1 MPYWHTAHDAWPEV
15 VCLDRGDP
23 RTPLAVGCRL
33 APMAACPACG
43 FEYEG
48 DFKFCPECAAPLA
61 APTGLLAEERKVV
74 SVLFC
79 DLVGFTA
86 SSEQADPED
95 VDRML
100 SAYAEMAR
108 ARIEAHGGVVE
119 KFIGDAVV
127 GVFGVPAAHEDD
139 PERAVRAGLRI
150 VEGAEELESL
160 GGEPLRL
167 RVGINTGEALVRLG
181 ASAGRG
187 ERLLSGDA
195 INTASRIQSAAPEMG
210 VAVGLATYEATA
222 PVFDY
227 LELEPETLKGKA
239 EPVRMFQAKAA
250 RARYGTDLTRTHH
263 TPFVGREVDLAL
275 LKGIF
280 DKTVAS
286 SSVQLVTVV
295 GEPGLGKS
303 RLVAELFAY
312 IDARPESTIWRQG
325 RCLPYGEGITFWAL
339 GEILK
344 AHTGILESDTH
355 AVAHE
360 KLAAVLPEG
369 EEREWFRQRLLPLF
383 GIEATSTAE
392 REELFTAWRRFLERS
407 PRIARPCSCSR
418 TCTGPTRRSSPSSST
433 WQTSRRA
440 FPCSSW
446 GLLGPELYE
455 RHPRVR
461 GDAAERNARSPSLR
475 SRRGRRPASSPLCWK
490 RLSSPPSLQQPIL
503 ERAGGNPLYAEE
515 FVRLLKD
522 RDLLVRM
529 GSSWE
534 LRGRGGAIPG
544 VGAGT
549 DRRSPRHLGARGE
562 VAPRRCG
569 GDRQGLLGGGAWRQ
583 MGERDRESVVSTL
596 RELSRKEL
604 VRPYG
609 SRQWRGRRSTP
620 SGTSSPAMSPT
631 ASCPAPPGPPGTW
644 QQPGGSSRR
653 RPSGSKTWP
662 TCSPTT
668 TRPPS
673 NSPAP
678 PGKQSRRRRSRHR
691 LFASSRLAGERA
703 LGLDTAAALASFERA
718 LTLTPAGHPERAAA
732 LARFGE
738 AAYHAGRYGEARQAL
753 EEAISAFQAAGDV
766 RAAARAMGM
775 LGAVLYRLG
784 DPSWVDVGRGS
795 PGAAGAAAARPRA
808 RRARSPNW
816 DGGVPPKVQAG
827 GGVAI
832 PRGRSRSQRSSGCP
846 LGARPRLPRVR
857 PYGVGDRGG
866 IEEMREAIALAVEA
880 GQGREAVV
888 AQTNLA
894 GVIESFEGPRAGLE
908 ATQAA
913 IALAQARGI
922 EADFARST
930 LPWTLFSAGDPEEAL
945 ALAAAIVDNP
955 EERAVNDL
963 IFPRATQAR
972 ILTLRGQAA
981 QVAGLA
987 RLAGD
992 QLPWNRVAHVHLH
1005 RSDCGRRGPDPNSAS
1020 RTPQP
1025 HCWKRQNRC
1034 PAARSSPTQPRC
1046 ALRSQSATANSPSVS
1061 PSMPNLA
1068 ALWTNMGS
1076 LRERQLSRRPAATSR
1091 PPQWGTRT
1099 PPGDGRP
1106 SVLFPSRRS
1115 PCSGRADASP
1125 NSAERAKP
1133 ARSSSKPARSSRG
1146 CRPPPP
1152 SQRRTNSCSRRPR

>member
-1 MPYWHTAHDAWPEV
+1 
-15 VCLDRGDP
+15 
-23 RTPLAVGCRL
+23 
-33 APMAACPACG
+33 MAACPSCG

-150 VEGAEELESL
+150 VEGAEELHSL

-263 TPFVGREVDLAL
+263 TPLVGREVDLAL

-312 IDARPESTIWRQG
+312 LDARPETTIWRQG

-383 GIEATSTAE
+383 GIEATSHGRA
-392 REELFTAWRRFLERS
+392 RGALHRLAQVPGADRRD
-407 PRIARPCSCSR
+407 PPD
-418 TCTGPTRRSSPSSST
+418 
-433 WQTSRRA
+433 RA
-440 FPCSSW
+440 
-446 GLLGPELYE
+446 
-455 RHPRVR
+455 RVR
-461 GDAAERNARSPSLR
+461 GPALGRRGAPRLPRAPGRSRGGRPPAPRRDRAPRAVRAPPATTHRRCGTQRRSTSPR
-475 SRRGRRPASSPLCWK
+475 SRRRRPRASSPL
-490 RLSSPPSLQQPIL
+490 SSMSTVIPAELQQPIL
-503 ERAGGNPLYAEE
+503 ERAEGNPLYAEE

-522 RDLLVRM
+522 RDLLVRR

-534 LRGRGGAIPG
+534 LREGAEVPFPESVQALIAARLDTLEPDPKSLLADAAVIG
-544 VGAGT
+544 KVFWAGA
-549 DRRSPRHLGARGE
+549 
-562 VAPRRCG
+562 VA
-569 GDRQGLLGGGAWRQ
+569 A
-583 MGERDRESVVSTL
+583 MGERDPESVTSTL

-604 VRPYG
+604 VRPLRHSSMAGEAEYAFWHVLARDVAYNQLPRA
-609 SRQWRGRRSTP
+609 SRATRHVAAARWIESKAPERVEDLADVLAYHYSTALDLARAA
-620 SGTSSPAMSPT
+620 GQTEQAAELEAPALRFL
-631 ASCPAPPGPPGTW
+631 G
-644 QQPGGSSRR
+644 
-653 RPSGSKTWP
+653 
-662 TCSPTT
+662 
-668 TRPPS
+668 
-673 NSPAP
+673 
-678 PGKQSRRRRSRHR
+678 
-691 LFASSRLAGERA
+691 LAGERA

-718 LTLTPAGHPERAAA
+718 LTLTPAEHPERAAA
-732 LARFGE
+732 LARFG
-738 AAYHAGRYGEARQAL
+738 
-753 EEAISAFQAAGDV
+753 
-766 RAAARAMGM
+766 
-775 LGAVLYRLG
+775 
-784 DPSWVDVGRGS
+784 
-795 PGAAGAAAARPRA
+795 
-808 RRARSPNW
+808 
-816 DGGVPPKVQAG
+816 
-827 GGVAI
+827 
-832 PRGRSRSQRSSGCP
+832 
-846 LGARPRLPRVR
+846 
-857 PYGVGDRGG
+857 
-866 IEEMREAIALAVEA
+866 
-880 GQGREAVV
+880 
-888 AQTNLA
+888 
-894 GVIESFEGPRAGLE
+894 
-908 ATQAA
+908 
-913 IALAQARGI
+913 
-922 EADFARST
+922 
-930 LPWTLFSAGDPEEAL
+930 
-945 ALAAAIVDNP
+945 
-955 EERAVNDL
+955 
-963 IFPRATQAR
+963 
-972 ILTLRGQAA
+972 
-981 QVAGLA
+981 
-987 RLAGD
+987 
-992 QLPWNRVAHVHLH
+992 
-1005 RSDCGRRGPDPNSAS
+1005 
-1020 RTPQP
+1020 
-1025 HCWKRQNRC
+1025 
-1034 PAARSSPTQPRC
+1034 
-1046 ALRSQSATANSPSVS
+1046 
-1061 PSMPNLA
+1061 
-1068 ALWTNMGS
+1068 
-1076 LRERQLSRRPAATSR
+1076 
-1091 PPQWGTRT
+1091 
-1099 PPGDGRP
+1099 
-1106 SVLFPSRRS
+1106 
-1115 PCSGRADASP
+1115 
-1125 NSAERAKP
+1125 
-1133 ARSSSKPARSSRG
+1133 
-1146 CRPPPP
+1146 
-1152 SQRRTNSCSRRPR
+1152 